1 MIETFERLVV
11 CLARLPGIGRRTA
24 ERMVVR
30 LVRDPEQGITRELL
44 ACLKDLQD
52 QARLCSRCGG
62 LTESCRDP
70 CSQCTDP
77 RRDSHTL
84 CIVGQPGDVEQLESS
99 GAFRG
104 RYHILNARLSPMR
117 GEGLAHLQTDRLAIR
132 LDQEPIEEVI
142 LALDTDS
149 ESDATAAYLKEWLS
163 PRKLRVS
170 RLAFGLPTG
179 SGIAYTDSLTLARA
193 LDGRRE
199 L

>member
-1 MIETFERLVV
+1 
-11 CLARLPGIGRRTA
+11 
-24 ERMVVR
+24 
-30 LVRDPEQGITRELL
+30 
-44 ACLKDLQD
+44 
-52 QARLCSRCGG
+52 
-62 LTESCRDP
+62 
-70 CSQCTDP
+70 
-77 RRDSHTL
+77 
-84 CIVGQPGDVEQLESS
+84 
-99 GAFRG
+99 
-104 RYHILNARLSPMR
+104 MR